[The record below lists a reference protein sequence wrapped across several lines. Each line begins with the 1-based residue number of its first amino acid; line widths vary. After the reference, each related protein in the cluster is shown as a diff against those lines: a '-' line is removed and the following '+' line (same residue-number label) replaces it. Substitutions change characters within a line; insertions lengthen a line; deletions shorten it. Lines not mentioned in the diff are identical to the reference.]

1 MRLVCDTKN
10 DNIGLIE
17 LIGDYSGS
25 CAHEL
30 HDYLNTCLDHTR
42 RFQLINLKQT
52 SCLDSLCV
60 RVLCDFIER
69 GGDIRLFNTNKEI
82 KRILEIEKK
91 DKVIKVYDE
100 TDTDN
105 TISMFTKEVSAKE
118 DATQDSLQARQYI
131 RVSTNFPAEFN
142 YHSDHYGVL
151 YARVKVLNL
160 SQCGMLVKYMIVTSS
175 EEDSSNFPF
184 STKQELNDIKFQLE
198 KETDYIK
205 SDGHCVWEAERDK
218 GLLAGVLF
226 KELDND
232 HKVMIREFVSN
243 HGE

>member
-1 MRLVCDTKN
+1 MRLVCDTQN

-17 LIGDYSGS
+17 LISDYGGS
-25 CAHEL
+25 CAREL
-30 HDYLNTCLDHTR
+30 QDYLNTCLDHTR

-52 SCLDSLCV
+52 SCLDSHYV

-82 KRILEIEKK
+82 KRILKIEKK

-100 TDTDN
+100 TDADN
-105 TISMFTKEVSAKE
+105 TISMFTKELSAKE
-118 DATQDSLQARQYI
+118 DTNQDSLQARQYI

-151 YARVKVLNL
+151 YVRVKVLNL
-160 SQCGMLVKYMIVTSS
+160 SQCGMLVNYVTVTSR
-175 EEDSSNFPF
+175 EEDSSNFHF
-184 STKQELNDIKFQLE
+184 STKHELNDIKFQLE

-205 SDGHCVWEAERDK
+205 SDGLCVWDAGRDK
-218 GLLAGVLF
+218 GLFAGVLF
-226 KELDND
+226 KELGNN
-232 HKVMIREFVSN
+232 HKVMIKEFVSN
-243 HGE
+243 HGG